1 MIRKITCRHF
11 PHFWFQSSPQVEAI
25 RTVGSVPKQKTQHF
39 GQPRPHQ
46 GSAMQR
52 SLTTGD
58 LLTPGSKAQILMI
71 LVNYSFLY
79 WNKNVLLFLP
89 FFFFSWFV
97 LFSSVRG
104 GLFLCVHALLDRAGK
119 HPRKETTGFLTAKV
133 SNGERDL
140 PLPPPC
146 VWQVRFFKDPWEEF
160 KHGQDDHCFSEEHCV
175 F

>member
-89 FFFFSWFV
+89 FFFFLVCFV
-97 LFSSVRG
+97 LLCKRGTFS
-104 GLFLCVHALLDRAGK
+104 LC
-119 HPRKETTGFLTAKV
+119 PCITWQSRKTSTEGDHRFPNSKSLKRRT
-133 SNGERDL
+133 R
-140 PLPPPC
+140 PPPAPSLC
-146 VWQVRFFKDPWEEF
+146 LT
-160 KHGQDDHCFSEEHCV
+160 G
-175 F
+175 